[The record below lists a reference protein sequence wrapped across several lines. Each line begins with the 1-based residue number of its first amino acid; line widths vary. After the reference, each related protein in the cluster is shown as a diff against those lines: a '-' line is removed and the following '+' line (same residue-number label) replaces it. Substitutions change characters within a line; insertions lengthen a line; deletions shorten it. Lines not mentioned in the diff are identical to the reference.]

1 MEISVSPK
9 TKRLIDKASEKLNLD
24 SESTI
29 SLILES
35 YLKVSEDPE
44 LAEELEMWEEAGVED
59 LNDFLEENE
68 L

>member
-24 SESTI
+24 SESAI
-29 SLILES
+29 YLILES

-44 LAEELEMWEEAGVED
+44 LAEELEMWEKAGVED